1 MNQTVT
7 PNPRTKEQN
16 RRLWWIA
23 GQLGI
28 SREAMADI
36 VLEFTNGR
44 TCHTSELGFLECREL
59 MVFLKGTLNGSSTR
73 KGQSD
78 HIDQKPD
85 NDPEKVKLDRKRKG
99 VIKAIFRWLELR
111 GVHDVSVE
119 YVKGIA
125 CRAAKA
131 DSFNRISPEAL
142 SRIYAEFC
150 HKQEAIQ
157 GGMRDVIGEMAVS
170 N

>member
-44 TCHTSELGFLECREL
+44 TSHTSELSFLECREL
-59 MVFLKGTLNGSSTR
+59 TAFLHNTLTEHKLRENAATR
-73 KGQSD
+73 
-78 HIDQKPD
+78 IDQKPD
-85 NDPEKVKLDRKRKG
+85 NDPERLTLDRKRKG
-99 VIKAIFRWLELR
+99 VIKAIFRWFELR
-111 GVHDVSVE
+111 GQQPTME
-119 YVKGIA
+119 YVKGVA
-125 CRAAKA
+125 CRAAGKT
-131 DSFNRISPEAL
+131 SFNEISPAEL

-150 HKQEAIQ
+150 KKQRTVEA
-157 GGMRDVIGEMAVS
+157 MAQEDFFVS
-170 N
+170 LN

>member
-44 TCHTSELGFLECREL
+44 TSHTSELSFLECREL
-59 MVFLKGTLNGSSTR
+59 TAFLHNTLTEHKLRENAATR
-73 KGQSD
+73 
-78 HIDQKPD
+78 IDQKPD
-85 NDPEKVKLDRKRKG
+85 NDPERLTLDRKRKG
-99 VIKAIFRWLELR
+99 VIKAIFRWFELR
-111 GVHDVSVE
+111 GQQPTME
-119 YVKGIA
+119 YVKGVA
-125 CRAAKA
+125 CRAAGKT
-131 DSFNRISPEAL
+131 SFNEISPAEL

-150 HKQEAIQ
+150 KKQRTVGA
-157 GGMRDVIGEMAVS
+157 MVRDDFSISM

>member
-44 TCHTSELGFLECREL
+44 TSHTSELSFLECREL
-59 MVFLKGTLNGSSTR
+59 TAFLHNTLTEHKLRENAATR
-73 KGQSD
+73 
-78 HIDQKPD
+78 IDQKPD
-85 NDPEKVKLDRKRKG
+85 NDPERLTLDRKRKG
-99 VIKAIFRWLELR
+99 VIKAIFRWFELR
-111 GVHDVSVE
+111 GQQPTME
-119 YVKGIA
+119 YVKGVA
-125 CRAAKA
+125 CRAAGKT
-131 DSFNRISPEAL
+131 SFNEISPAEL

-150 HKQEAIQ
+150 KKQKTVEA
-157 GGMRDVIGEMAVS
+157 MMPDDFFVS
-170 N
+170 LN

>member
-1 MNQTVT
+1 MKTAT
-7 PNPRTKEQN
+7 PNLRTADQN

-59 MVFLKGTLNGSSTR
+59 TAFLHNTLTEHKLRENAATR
-73 KGQSD
+73 
-78 HIDQKPD
+78 IDQKPD
-85 NDPEKVKLDRKRKG
+85 NDPERLTLDRKRKG
-99 VIKAIFRWLELR
+99 VIKAIFRWFELR
-111 GVHDVSVE
+111 GQQPTME
-119 YVKGIA
+119 YVKGVA
-125 CRAAKA
+125 CRAAGKT
-131 DSFNRISPEAL
+131 SFNEISPAEL

-150 HKQEAIQ
+150 KKQKTVEA
-157 GGMRDVIGEMAVS
+157 MMPDDYNFSV

>member
-1 MNQTVT
+1 MNQTVI

-44 TCHTSELGFLECREL
+44 TSHTSELSFLECREL
-59 MVFLKGTLNGSSTR
+59 TAFLHNTLTEHKLRENAATR
-73 KGQSD
+73 
-78 HIDQKPD
+78 IDQKPD
-85 NDPEKVKLDRKRKG
+85 NDPERLTLDRKRKG
-99 VIKAIFRWLELR
+99 VIKAIFRWFELR
-111 GVHDVSVE
+111 GQQPTME
-119 YVKGIA
+119 YVKGVA
-125 CRAAKA
+125 CRAAGKT
-131 DSFNRISPEAL
+131 SFNEISPAEL

-150 HKQEAIQ
+150 KKQRTVGAMVQEDFSI
-157 GGMRDVIGEMAVS
+157 S
-170 N
+170 LN

>member
-1 MNQTVT
+1 METVT
-7 PNPRTKEQN
+7 KNPRTNAQN

-28 SREAMADI
+28 DRESMAEM
-36 VLEFTNGR
+36 VLEFTEGR
-44 TCHTSELGFLECREL
+44 TSHTSELSFLECREL
-59 MVFLKGTLNGSSTR
+59 TAFLKGTLNGSSTR

-85 NDPEKVKLDRKRKG
+85 NDPERLTLDRKRKG
-99 VIKAIFRWLELR
+99 VIKAIFRWFELR
-111 GVHDVSVE
+111 GKQPTME
-119 YVKGIA
+119 YVKGVA
-125 CRAAKA
+125 CRAAGKT
-131 DSFNRISPEAL
+131 SFNEISPAEL

-150 HKQEAIQ
+150 KKQKTVEA
-157 GGMRDVIGEMAVS
+157 MMPDDYNFSV

>member
-44 TCHTSELGFLECREL
+44 TSHTSELSFLECMEL
-59 MVFLKGTLNGSSTR
+59 TKFLQGTLNRRNPRNGESVRTDR
-73 KGQSD
+73 
-78 HIDQKPD
+78 KPD
-85 NDPEKVKLDRKRKG
+85 GDPDRVKLDRKRKG
-99 VIKAIFRWLELR
+99 VIKAIFRWFELR
-111 GVHDVSVE
+111 GQQPTME
-119 YVKGIA
+119 YVKGVA
-125 CRAAKA
+125 CRAAGKT
-131 DSFNRISPEAL
+131 SFNEISPAEL

-150 HKQEAIQ
+150 KKQKTVEA
-157 GGMRDVIGEMAVS
+157 MMPDDYNFSV

>member
-1 MNQTVT
+1 MNQTVI

-44 TCHTSELGFLECREL
+44 TSHTSELGFLECMEL
-59 MVFLKGTLNGSSTR
+59 TKFLQGTLNRRNPRNGESVRTD
-73 KGQSD
+73 G
-78 HIDQKPD
+78 KPE
-85 NDPEKVKLDRKRKG
+85 NDPDRVKLDRKRKG
-99 VIKAIFRWLELR
+99 VIKAIFRWFELR
-111 GVHDVSVE
+111 GQQPTME
-119 YVKGIA
+119 YVKGVA
-125 CRAAKA
+125 CRAAGKT
-131 DSFNRISPEAL
+131 SFNEISPAEL

-150 HKQEAIQ
+150 KKQKTVEA
-157 GGMRDVIGEMAVS
+157 MMPDDYNFSV

>member
-1 MNQTVT
+1 MNQTVI

-44 TCHTSELGFLECREL
+44 TSHTSELSFLECMEL
-59 MVFLKGTLNGSSTR
+59 TKFLQGTLNRRNPRNGESVRTD
-73 KGQSD
+73 G
-78 HIDQKPD
+78 KPE
-85 NDPEKVKLDRKRKG
+85 NDPDRVKLDRKRKG
-99 VIKAIFRWLELR
+99 VIKAIFRWFELR
-111 GVHDVSVE
+111 GQQPTME
-119 YVKGIA
+119 YVKGVA
-125 CRAAKA
+125 CRAAGKT
-131 DSFNRISPEAL
+131 SFNEISPAEL

-150 HKQEAIQ
+150 KKQKTVEA
-157 GGMRDVIGEMAVS
+157 MMPEDYNFSV

>member
-99 VIKAIFRWLELR
+99 VIKAIFRWFELR
-111 GVHDVSVE
+111 GQQPTME
-119 YVKGIA
+119 YVKGVA
-125 CRAAKA
+125 CRAAGKT
-131 DSFNRISPEAL
+131 SFNEISPAEL

-150 HKQEAIQ
+150 KKQKTVEAMMPEDFTIS
-157 GGMRDVIGEMAVS
+157 M

>member
-44 TCHTSELGFLECREL
+44 TSHTSELSFLECREL
-59 MVFLKGTLNGSSTR
+59 TAFLHNTLTEHKLRENAATR
-73 KGQSD
+73 
-78 HIDQKPD
+78 IDQKPD
-85 NDPEKVKLDRKRKG
+85 NDTERLTLDRKRKG
-99 VIKAIFRWLELR
+99 VIRAIFRWLELR
-111 GVHDVSVE
+111 GVRGVSVE

>member
-1 MNQTVT
+1 MNQTVI

-44 TCHTSELGFLECREL
+44 TSHTSELSFLECREL
-59 MVFLKGTLNGSSTR
+59 TAFLHNTLTEHKLRENAATR
-73 KGQSD
+73 
-78 HIDQKPD
+78 IDQKPD
-85 NDPEKVKLDRKRKG
+85 NDPERLTLDRKRKG
-99 VIKAIFRWLELR
+99 VIKAIFRWFELR
-111 GVHDVSVE
+111 GQQPTME
-119 YVKGIA
+119 YVKGVA
-125 CRAAKA
+125 CRAAGKT
-131 DSFNRISPEAL
+131 SFNEISPAEL

-150 HKQEAIQ
+150 KKQKTVEA
-157 GGMRDVIGEMAVS
+157 MMPEDYNFSV

>member
-1 MNQTVT
+1 MNQTVI
-7 PNPRTKEQN
+7 PNLRTTEQN

-44 TCHTSELGFLECREL
+44 TCHTSELSFLECMEL
-59 MVFLKGTLNGSSTR
+59 TKFLQGTLNRRNPRNGESVRTD
-73 KGQSD
+73 G
-78 HIDQKPD
+78 KPE
-85 NDPEKVKLDRKRKG
+85 NDPDRVKLDRKRKG
-99 VIKAIFRWLELR
+99 VIKAIFRWFELR
-111 GVHDVSVE
+111 GQQPTME
-119 YVKGIA
+119 YVKGVA
-125 CRAAKA
+125 CRAAGKT
-131 DSFNRISPEAL
+131 SFNEISPAEL

-150 HKQEAIQ
+150 KKQKTVEA
-157 GGMRDVIGEMAVS
+157 MMPDDYNFSV

>member
-44 TCHTSELGFLECREL
+44 TCHTSELSFLECREL
-59 MVFLKGTLNGSSTR
+59 TAFLHNTLTEHKLRENAATR
-73 KGQSD
+73 
-78 HIDQKPD
+78 IDQKPD
-85 NDPEKVKLDRKRKG
+85 NDPERLTLDRKRKG
-99 VIKAIFRWLELR
+99 VIRAIFRWFELR
-111 GVHDVSVE
+111 GQQPTME
-119 YVKGIA
+119 YVKGVA
-125 CRAAKA
+125 CRAAGKT
-131 DSFNRISPEAL
+131 SFNEISPAEL

-150 HKQEAIQ
+150 KKQKTVEAMMPEDFTIS
-157 GGMRDVIGEMAVS
+157 M

>member
-1 MNQTVT
+1 MNQTVI

-44 TCHTSELGFLECREL
+44 TSHTSELSFLECMEL
-59 MVFLKGTLNGSSTR
+59 TKFLQGTLNRRNPRNGESVRTD
-73 KGQSD
+73 G
-78 HIDQKPD
+78 KPE
-85 NDPEKVKLDRKRKG
+85 NDPDRVKLDRKRKG
-99 VIKAIFRWLELR
+99 VIKAIFRWFELR
-111 GVHDVSVE
+111 GQQPTME
-119 YVKGIA
+119 YVKGVA
-125 CRAAKA
+125 CRAAGKT
-131 DSFNRISPEAL
+131 SFNEISPAEL

-150 HKQEAIQ
+150 KKQKTVEA
-157 GGMRDVIGEMAVS
+157 MMPDDYNFSV

>member
-44 TCHTSELGFLECREL
+44 TSHTSELSFLECREL
-59 MVFLKGTLNGSSTR
+59 TAFLHNTLTEHKLRENAATR
-73 KGQSD
+73 
-78 HIDQKPD
+78 IDQKPD
-85 NDPEKVKLDRKRKG
+85 NDPERLTLDRKRKG
-99 VIKAIFRWLELR
+99 VIRAIFRWFELR
-111 GVHDVSVE
+111 GQQPTME
-119 YVKGIA
+119 YVKGVA
-125 CRAAKA
+125 CRAAGKT
-131 DSFNRISPEAL
+131 SFNEISPAEL

-150 HKQEAIQ
+150 KKQRTVGA
-157 GGMRDVIGEMAVS
+157 MVRDDFSISM

>member
-59 MVFLKGTLNGSSTR
+59 TAFLHNTLTEHKLRENAATR
-73 KGQSD
+73 
-78 HIDQKPD
+78 IDQKPD
-85 NDPEKVKLDRKRKG
+85 NDSERLTLDRKRKG
-99 VIKAIFRWLELR
+99 VIRAIFRWFELR
-111 GVHDVSVE
+111 GQQPTME
-119 YVKGIA
+119 YVKGVA
-125 CRAAKA
+125 CRAAGKT
-131 DSFNRISPEAL
+131 SFNEISPAEL

-150 HKQEAIQ
+150 KKQKTVEA
-157 GGMRDVIGEMAVS
+157 MMPDDYNFSV